1 MKNFMRFLG
10 IAAIVFSTAF
20 MVTSCS
26 EKSETGKALEKVAED
41 AKKNGEKAVEDLKK
55 AAEDGKKE
63 AEKAL
68 DKADKEAA
76 KAIDNLTT

>member
-20 MVTSCS
+20 AVTGCK
-26 EKSETGKALEKVAED
+26 EKSETEKALEKVAED
-41 AKKNGEKAVEDLKK
+41 AEK
-55 AAEDGKKE
+55 AAEKAGKD

-76 KAIDNLTT
+76 KAIDNLTK

>member
-10 IAAIVFSTAF
+10 IAAIVCAASFAL
-20 MVTSCS
+20 TSC
-26 EKSETGKALEKVAED
+26 EKKSET
-41 AKKNGEKAVEDLKK
+41 EKAIEQLGQDAEK
-55 AAEDGKKE
+55 AADKAGKD

-76 KAIDNLTT
+76 KAINNLTK